1 MAWHYSNRIEFKFEY
16 SNCFD
21 SMCYALPGNQWHK
34 VIVTELVN
42 WQLTQGVITELHHHL
57 TKPQDLPNSNSQ
69 TEDAEGLLGE
79 KSEESTIKNLEL
91 FTTNDKVFESLSG
104 DGSNR
109 NLSKVDSEWS

>member
-1 MAWHYSNRIEFKFEY
+1 
-16 SNCFD
+16 
-21 SMCYALPGNQWHK
+21 GNQWHK
-34 VIVTELVN
+34 VVNQELVN

-57 TKPQDLPNSNSQ
+57 ITEPQDLPNLNSQ

-104 DGSNR
+104 DGLNR
-109 NLSKVDSEWS
+109 NLSEVDSEWP